1 MMLVYLKNGNAENEK
16 RDAYAE
22 LTLDFLMFLYRNQ

>member
-1 MMLVYLKNGNAENEK
+1 MIVYLNNGNAEHEK